1 MISVSTAIFLLL
13 IKKKL
18 SFYDDIL
25 TKYNL
30 YLSDDP
36 DIRAVFLTYFDFFV
50 DGPIYLLN
58 RRKKKVSPQINH
70 VFFSEIPTIRCFVNI
85 FLTANTDLFYT
96 IYFSFF
102 FIKMIPSFIYL

>member
-13 IKKKL
+13 IKIKL

-58 RRKKKVSPQINH
+58 RRKKKQ
-70 VFFSEIPTIRCFVNI
+70 
-85 FLTANTDLFYT
+85 
-96 IYFSFF
+96 
-102 FIKMIPSFIYL
+102 